1 MRAAWFRLPDVRT
14 WEQLSGVEQQVL
26 ILASEEAMLWEV
38 CAALG
43 PDSDTHNAVA
53 AGQRV
58 TAALARE
65 GLLWFYRLA
74 EGNPS
79 LTEAEVVDLFN
90 ATDRW
95 LRDEAAGTVAGI
107 CLFPTDAGD
116 GLLHPDR

>member
-1 MRAAWFRLPDVRT
+1 M
-14 WEQLSGVEQQVL
+14 
-26 ILASEEAMLWEV
+26 ILAGEEAMLWEV
-38 CAALG
+38 CAELG
-43 PDSDTHNAVA
+43 PDADTHDAVA

-65 GLLWFYRLA
+65 GMIWFYRLT
-74 EGNPS
+74 EGNPP

-95 LRDEAAGTVAGI
+95 LRNESVGTVANI
-107 CLFPTDAGD
+107 CLFPTDAGE